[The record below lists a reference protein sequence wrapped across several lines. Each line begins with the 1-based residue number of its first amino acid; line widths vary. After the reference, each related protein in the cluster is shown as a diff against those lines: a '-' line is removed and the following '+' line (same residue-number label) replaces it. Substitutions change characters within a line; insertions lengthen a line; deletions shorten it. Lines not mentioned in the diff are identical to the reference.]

1 MTVRIL
7 NNIARA
13 TGSANLTVKIITKN
27 SRRNIRKAVAA
38 LTANKNSTMRVL
50 SVDMMDAFH
59 EVFSHPGGSGPLG
72 VWLSLALCES
82 PRLYGFSSMK
92 SDLDAGFVHY
102 YRGSYGEGMLGN
114 ANVPLAVAWLH
125 VLSCCGLVHLA
136 H

>member
-7 NNIARA
+7 NNIASA
-13 TGSANLTVKIITKN
+13 TGSANLTVKIITKAS
-27 SRRNIRKAVAA
+27 SRNVRRIVAA
-38 LTANKNSTMRVL
+38 LTVKKNSTMRVL
-50 SVDMMDAFH
+50 SVDMMDAFR